1 MNPGASQNPPG
12 PVPDDRSLMLSED
25 MLAAEYVLGTLDA
38 AEREDAQA
46 RIASDFSFAAMV
58 HHWERWLGELH
69 ALTGDAEPPPAV
81 WNAIKGKLPEIAPS
95 ATVRLPEVEPP
106 APAPML
112 GAVVELRARL
122 VRWRA
127 LSAVTGTLAAAL
139 VLFVVTSVVAPG
151 LVPGRLRPKPEVAA
165 PAPGAGTASASRFVA
180 VLQRE
185 ATAPAFIVTVDVAN
199 RSLTIRRVSAPREP
213 GRIYQLW
220 LISSK
225 FPEPRSLG
233 LVGADDFTQASD
245 PVLLDTATIGDATF
259 AVSLEPDGGSPT
271 GAPSNVMFL
280 GKSIESTRPAIG
292 QPVVQ

>member
-1 MNPGASQNPPG
+1 
-12 PVPDDRSLMLSED
+12 
-25 MLAAEYVLGTLDA
+25 
-38 AEREDAQA
+38 
-46 RIASDFSFAAMV
+46 
-58 HHWERWLGELH
+58 
-69 ALTGDAEPPPAV
+69 
-81 WNAIKGKLPEIAPS
+81 
-95 ATVRLPEVEPP
+95 
-106 APAPML
+106 
-112 GAVVELRARL
+112 
-122 VRWRA
+122 
-127 LSAVTGTLAAAL
+127 
-139 VLFVVTSVVAPG
+139 VLFVVTSVLAPG

-165 PAPGAGTASASRFVA
+165 PAPGSGTASASRFVA

-185 ATAPAFIVTVDVAN
+185 ATAPAFIPTVDVAN

>member
-1 MNPGASQNPPG
+1 VTFGASQKPPG

-25 MLAAEYVLGTLDA
+25 MLAAEYVLGTLDPT
-38 AEREDAQA
+38 EREDAQA

-81 WNAIKGKLPEIAPS
+81 WDAIKGKLPEIAPS
-95 ATVRLPEVEPP
+95 AAMRLPEVEHA
-106 APAPML
+106 APVA

-122 VRWRA
+122 ARWRA
-127 LSAVTGTLAAAL
+127 LSAVTAALALTL

-151 LVPGRLRPKPEVAA
+151 LVPGRLRPKPEVPT
-165 PAPGAGTASASRFVA
+165 PAPGPGTPSASRFVA

-185 ATAPAFIVTVDVAN
+185 ATAPAFIVTIDTAN

-213 GRIYQLW
+213 VRTYQLW
-220 LISSK
+220 LISNK

-271 GAPSNVMFL
+271 GAPSNLVFL
-280 GKSIESTRPAIG
+280 GKSIESTPPAIG
-292 QPVVQ
+292 QPAVQ